1 MSGATGFLGSFVL
14 CEFLRS
20 TRSYLYCLA
29 RVAEVGGGGVSPAEA
44 CRKRLIINPQ
54 HLCSCTSKASKLSK
68 AGGLQEEAYQQP
80 QILRALHRRRAKGAR
95 GTPSLLALL
104 VQKYKY

>member
-44 CRKRLIINPQ
+44 CRKRLINN
-54 HLCSCTSKASKLSK
+54 LKYY
-68 AGGLQEEAYQQP
+68 GLYTED
-80 QILRALHRRRAKGAR
+80 
-95 GTPSLLALL
+95 
-104 VQKYKY
+104 VQKGLEVLSVCSLYSVYSLY